1 IKIGDVDG
9 SVVSTLSGQ
18 QLHSRFGQRKFVVAN
33 SVDYKA
39 GEKVNISLN
48 LDMLA
53 ASVGF
58 QFTVKLKEGVDI
70 ISVSS
75 ESDKLS
81 TDNFGLTKL
90 ENGLIAISWHSF
102 DGNEFGVNN
111 RIVIEAIT
119 DHEGVVSDA
128 LLINSDVVESEA
140 YGADGKVHAIGVK
153 FAYDENAELTYAL
166 GQNYPNPFS
175 GETTIWF
182 KTPKFEEVEL
192 KIFTIDGK
200 VLLSKKIYASMGLN
214 EVILKS
220 SELGNVGNGLL
231 LYQLIA
237 DDYSKTRKMSLTGRR

>member
-1 IKIGDVDG
+1 KLILGVYDNFAEIDPDQTSWRFHDRSMPDLGLADPWTISEGKIIEGVETSQQVNFSGIKIGDVDG

-70 ISVSS
+70 ISVLS

-140 YGADGKVHAIGVK
+140 YGADGKVHAVGVK
-153 FAYDENAELTYAL
+153 FAYDEN
-166 GQNYPNPFS
+166 
-175 GETTIWF
+175 
-182 KTPKFEEVEL
+182 
-192 KIFTIDGK
+192 
-200 VLLSKKIYASMGLN
+200 
-214 EVILKS
+214 
-220 SELGNVGNGLL
+220 
-231 LYQLIA
+231 
-237 DDYSKTRKMSLTGRR
+237 